1 MVACLSKSRLSV
13 EERRSS
19 VKRWGTALVL
29 AVTAATVVMPSS
41 ISSAQTD
48 QTALAHKTA
57 LPHKTALAHKTQ
69 PSLSSLVAHAKQLSF
84 EINALSEQYDGLRIQ
99 LASARRVA
107 RSAELTARRDDAMLQ
122 SGRVAVAQLAQAN
135 FENAGLDPALQLLTS
150 GNPQAFLSQASI
162 VDHLNRQSDDR
173 VGALRSGLAVAERAQ
188 QTAQQQIA
196 AVSALEAEMNA
207 KTSAIQSKVAQIN
220 SAAMARATAVFE
232 QTGAYPSIASPL
244 ANTVGAEALRA
255 ALSRRGDPYVWAAA
269 GPSQFDCSGLVVWAF
284 AQEGISLP
292 HYTGSLWNSGEHI
305 SRSQLEHGDLV
316 FYFAD
321 ISHVGMYIGNGLM
334 VDAPTFGENVRVDPV
349 SWDAYV
355 GAVRIG

>member
-1 MVACLSKSRLSV
+1 
-13 EERRSS
+13 

-48 QTALAHKTA
+48 QTARAHRTA
-57 LPHKTALAHKTQ
+57 RAHKTQ

-122 SGRVAVAQLAQAN
+122 SGHVAVAQLAQAN

-150 GNPQAFLSQASI
+150 GNPQEFLSQASI
-162 VDHLNRQSDDR
+162 VDHLNQQSDDR
-173 VGALRSGLAVAERAQ
+173 VGTLRSGLAVAERAQ

-196 AVSALEAEMNA
+196 AVSALEVEMNA

-220 SAAMARATAVFE
+220 SAAMAQATAVFE
-232 QTGAYPSIASPL
+232 QTGTYPSIASPL

-305 SRSQLEHGDLV
+305 SRSQLEPGDLV